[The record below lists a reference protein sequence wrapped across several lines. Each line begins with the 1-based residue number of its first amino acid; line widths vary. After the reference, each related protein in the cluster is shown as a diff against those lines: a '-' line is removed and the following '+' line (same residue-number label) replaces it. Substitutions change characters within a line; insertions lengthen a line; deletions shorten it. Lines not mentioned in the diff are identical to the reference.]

1 MLNTIGDSLYMID
14 APSAKVV
21 GESVAQDADGFSSAV
36 RMSWYTTKLIKA
48 TRILD
53 LVDPEQQIE
62 IYKNLALVTQLAN
75 DDLSIS
81 GAGQLWQQDEAEVE
95 AEIID
100 FVVEI
105 QGLLAVWLRDPRSS
119 SSGLI
124 TKILDQLLE
133 ASHGLTIL
141 AYYSGRV
148 YSTLAIELTELLG
161 SSHIS
166 IDMERARDLRK
177 SPNIFTSAAILTAS
191 TESKGLFRLSNEL
204 LADLTDYGFYEK
216 TDEGWYK

>member
-1 MLNTIGDSLYMID
+1 MLNTIGDSVYMID
-14 APSAKVV
+14 APAANIV
-21 GESVAQDADGFSSAV
+21 GESVAQDAGGFSSAV

-48 TRILD
+48 TCILD

-62 IYKNLALVTQLAN
+62 IYKNLALVTQLAS

-81 GAGQLWQQDEAEVE
+81 GVGQLWQQDDAEVE

-100 FVVEI
+100 FVVEV

-124 TKILDQLLE
+124 TKVLDRLLE
-133 ASHGLTIL
+133 ASHGLTVL

-148 YSTLAIELTELLG
+148 YSTLATELTELLG

-177 SPNIFTSAAILTAS
+177 SPDIFTSAAILTAS

-204 LADLTDYGFYEK
+204 LADLTDDEFYEK